1 MEFKE
6 SSDRLI
12 KFIGDATCSFTTVKT
27 AEAMLK
33 EHGFTELKL
42 GGDWKVKKGG
52 SYYINVYD
60 SSLMAFTVGKKYNGG
75 MIRIATAHTD
85 SPSFSVK
92 PHPEMKTGMG
102 NIGKL
107 NVEGYGGAILNTWL
121 DRPLSI
127 AMRVSIKSDD
137 VFAPEVRIVDFKR
150 PVVTIPNLAIHMN
163 NGVNKGV
170 ELNKQVDMLPIFC
183 QPDKDKDDF
192 FIEYL
197 ASELNV
203 KKEDILDYEGY
214 VYNTEGGRYIGM
226 NEEFILCP
234 RLDNATSVVAC
245 LVGLIESSNAKAKS
259 ANSMNADGVNAIM
272 VFDNEEIGSMT
283 KQGANS
289 SVLTFILE
297 KLYRTLSDG
306 NKNAQD
312 VRKGYIDRV
321 LNGMMISLDVAH
333 ATHPN
338 HPEKNDPTNAVVMN
352 AGPVIKRSAAQ
363 RYATDA
369 RAVGIVEQICKK
381 ADIPYQKFSIRSDM
395 VGGSTLGPISDIQ
408 LPMLTVDIGAPI
420 LAMHS
425 AMETMGVKDQAYM
438 EELVKGFFSF

>member
-33 EHGFTELKL
+33 ENGFTELML

-75 MIRIATAHTD
+75 MLRIATAHTD

-92 PHPEMKTGMG
+92 PNPEMKTGMG

-127 AMRVSIKSDD
+127 AMRVSVKSDN
-137 VFAPEVRIVDFKR
+137 VFEPEVKIVDFRR

-183 QPDKDKDDF
+183 QPEKDKDDF
-192 FIEYL
+192 FMEYL

-203 KKEDILDYEGY
+203 RKEDILDYEGY
-214 VYNTEGGRYIGM
+214 VYNTEGGRYVGM

-245 LVGLIESSNAKAKS
+245 LVGLIESTKS
-259 ANSMNADGVNAIM
+259 KSRSNSMNSDGINAIM

-306 NKNAQD
+306 DKSAQD
-312 VRKGYIDRV
+312 VRKGYIDKV

-369 RAVGIVEQICKK
+369 KAVGIVEQICKK

-425 AMETMGVKDQAYM
+425 AMETMGAKDQAYM